1 MKQGRQ
7 SNNQAIKVLA
17 WPAFHARPRIA
28 SIGSA
33 GPTSRTLLSLLVDRP
48 SEIALVT
55 DSNTPLRVIASPAF
69 RNEAAN
75 PYNALLYRALSTLGV
90 VVEESSSRALV
101 RAAADIWHVHWPDIE
116 IGRGAPETWFL
127 NAAKFLIQIAIAR
140 FRGIRIVWTVHN
152 LKPHDRRFSSF
163 QDLVFGVFLRSLS
176 AWISLTQAARDEA
189 VKQFAVL
196 QRIPSFVIPHG
207 NYRGVYPDGIGKAE
221 ARRSLGVPSDSKVLL
236 FFGQIRPYKDVPRL
250 IEAFELLEDQTVHL
264 VIAGH
269 APDSNLQDEII
280 QLARANPRIHLEL
293 ALISSDRV
301 QLFMRAADLV
311 VLPYR
316 AILNSGAVLLALSFQ
331 RPVLVP
337 HKGSMAELQ
346 HVFGDRWVMTY
357 RGPLGAIE
365 LTAALGSALEL
376 GATQLKHLESAMAEV
391 TWERIAA
398 ETVRAYR
405 AALGAL

>member
-1 MKQGRQ
+1 MIGKMTESEIAMSPDLGSLPSVPQDQ
-7 SNNQAIKVLA
+7 LLA
-17 WPAFHARPRIA
+17 HY
-28 SIGSA
+28 
-33 GPTSRTLLSLLVDRP
+33 LSLLVDHP
-48 SEIALVT
+48 SENALVT
-55 DSNTPLRVIASPAF
+55 DSNTPLRVIAFPAF
-69 RNEAAN
+69 RNEASN

-90 VVEESSSRALV
+90 VVEESSLRALV
-101 RAAADIWHVHWPDIE
+101 RAAADIWHVHWPETE
-116 IGRGAPETWFL
+116 IGGDATEKTWFL
-127 NAAKFLIQIAIAR
+127 NAAKFLIKIAIAR

-152 LKPHDRRFSSF
+152 LKPHDRRFNSF
-163 QDLVFGVFLRSLS
+163 QDLVFGLFLRSLS
-176 AWISLTQAARDEA
+176 ASISLTLAARDQA

-196 QRIPSFVIPHG
+196 QRIPSFVILHG
-207 NYRGVYPDGIGKAE
+207 DYRGVYPDGIGKAE
-221 ARRSLGVPSDSKVLL
+221 GRRSLGVPSDSKVLL

-250 IEAFELLEDQTVHL
+250 IKAFELLEDQTVHL

-269 APDSNLQDEII
+269 APDANLQDEII
-280 QLARANPRIHLEL
+280 QLARSNPRIHLKL
-293 ALISSDRV
+293 TLISSDRV

-337 HKGSMAELQ
+337 HIGSMAELQ

-357 RGPLGAIE
+357 RGPLGAIK

-376 GATQLKHLESAMAEV
+376 GATQLKHLESAMAGV
-391 TWERIAA
+391 AWERIAV

-405 AALGAL
+405 AALGTL